1 MSSRRF
7 WLQHAAALVTACM
20 IANTL
25 EAQTDT
31 TVAKVEEDWQLTIAE
46 PSPDSDTPQVICVI
60 SPYSGASSVHAT
72 LEINHHT
79 LPSYAAGGLQLQA
92 WNYETYLTRNTA
104 EQGLLATYGEVI
116 TWTTKMELVHGRL
129 YFDVNGSSTTWGQ
142 FGAGGDLR
150 LSIPSPLTSLSSY
163 SPLTSVDQS
172 GIGYAANRVSSLV
185 LKEVRYYN
193 AANELLAT
201 DTTARFVHIME

>member
-7 WLQHAAALVTACM
+7 WLRHAVALVTVCL

-31 TVAKVEEDWQLTIAE
+31 TVVKVEEDWQLTVAE
-46 PSPDSDTPQVICVI
+46 PAPDSEAPQIICVI

-104 EQGLLATYGEVI
+104 EQGVLATSGEVI
-116 TWTTKMELVHGRL
+116 TWTTKMELSQGRL
-129 YFDVNGSSTTWGQ
+129 YFEVNGSSTTWGQ

-150 LSIPSPLTSLSSY
+150 LSIPTPLASLSLY

-172 GIGYAANRVSSLV
+172 GIGYAANRVSSMV
-185 LKEVRYYN
+185 LNEVRYYN
-193 AANELLAT
+193 AAGDLLAT
-201 DTTARFVHIME
+201 DTTDRFVHTME